1 MEKRLTVKMSSKHS
15 PSSIPTLGVEKQK
28 SFKLDADTSA
38 VEEKQKSFKLD
49 ADTSAVE
56 EKQKSFKLDADTS
69 AVEEN
74 SPKPGTPPKIYSR
87 VSLHGPL

>member
-38 VEEKQKSFKLD
+38 VEE
-49 ADTSAVE
+49 
-56 EKQKSFKLDADTS
+56 
-69 AVEEN
+69 N

>member
-56 EKQKSFKLDADTS
+56 E
-69 AVEEN
+69 N